1 MLKVIE
7 LNENEYEK
15 IVNKKFKDAR
25 IIFTQLPA
33 YVNLKKDEN
42 TKARKLAIIDNKTNE
57 VIAVTIAVY
66 YSLYKFLYKVQFMY
80 GPIVN
85 EENLYRLGEIAT
97 CIRKEVFKNLRVK
110 NLRIDPIIHN
120 NIYEDINIVEK
131 NVNEEVKEN
140 LEKFGFKRLN
150 QEYYENVEIP
160 LRFFYSK
167 DIEGMSFKDVEKSLV
182 STLRNRMKKAEKES
196 LKIRFLKRDELNI
209 FKCMLES
216 TYNRVETTE
225 VANLKKLE
233 LMYDEFKDKIY
244 FPVIYIDILKTEEAY
259 IKEKNA
265 KLKEKEKINKKINEK
280 INEKTKD
287 ENFSEKTIKK
297 EKNKIKQIDIAL
309 KSLEKNIEDIKKL
322 KEEELEKGNKDLKID
337 IYGGV
342 FIESHN
348 DFIYYLGGGYSRYFG
363 YNAAPKMHKEMMKLA
378 IEKNKKIYNLF
389 GISGIFDETAPDAG
403 VIKFKQTFNGY
414 VEELIGTYEYDRYKF
429 LNKLK
434 RGK

>member
-7 LNENEYEK
+7 LKENEYEK
-15 IVNKKFKDAR
+15 IINENFKDAR

-42 TKARKLAIIDNKTNE
+42 TKTKKLAVIDNKTNE
-57 VIAVTIAVY
+57 VIAITIAVY
-66 YSLYKFLYKVQFMY
+66 YSLYKFLYKVQLMY

-85 EENLYRLGEIAT
+85 EENLYRLGEIVT

-110 NLRIDPIIHN
+110 NLRVAPYIYN
-120 NIYEDINIVEK
+120 NIYKDINILKSDVNKNIKIDLEK
-131 NVNEEVKEN
+131 N
-140 LEKFGFKRLN
+140 GFKRLDR
-150 QEYYENVEIP
+150 EYYENPELP
-160 LRFFYSK
+160 FRFFYSK
-167 DIEGMSFKDVEKSLV
+167 DIEKMSFKDVEKTLV

-196 LKIRFLKRDELNI
+196 LQIRFLKRDELNI

-225 VANLKKLE
+225 VASLKKLE

-259 IKEKNA
+259 IKEKNT
-265 KLKEKEKINKKINEK
+265 KLKEKEKINKK

-297 EKNKIKQIDIAL
+297 EKNKIKQIDIAI

-348 DFIYYLGGGYSRYFG
+348 DFIYYLGGGYSKYFG
-363 YNAAPKMHKEMMKLA
+363 YNAAPKMHKEMIKLA
-378 IEKNKKIYNLF
+378 IEKNKKVYNLF

-434 RGK
+434 RGI